1 MELLHR
7 NSVFYLDKIK
17 NSTIIPFINLPI
29 KMQIK
34 CVFNRKYVEETNIY
48 RIASEQTESRSNMI
62 LSLDNKDGKKV
73 YLYETNIEV
82 DRDIDLEKFN
92 GIDEIL
98 NNLRMNT
105 KVYPFMQQHEITFKY
120 ACVIVKISR
129 LKMFNKKFM
138 CIAYYDI
145 NGLKLVSKN
154 ISNLL
159 DGIIFKGIYARNKE
173 EIEDFIKMLN
183 NIKMHVSMI

>member
-17 NSTIIPFINLPI
+17 NSTIIPFINLPV

-34 CVFNRKYVEETNIY
+34 CVFNRRYVEETNIY
-48 RIASEQTESRSNMI
+48 RIATEQTEIRSNMI
-62 LSLDNKDGKKV
+62 LSLDSRDGKKV
-73 YLYETNIEV
+73 YIYETNIEI

-98 NNLRMNT
+98 NNLRINT

-120 ACVIVKISR
+120 ACVILKVSR
-129 LKMFNKKFM
+129 LRILNLRFLVNVN
-138 CIAYYDI
+138 YDI

-173 EIEDFIKMLN
+173 EIEDFIKMLD
-183 NIKMHVSMI
+183 NIKIQISII